1 MLEANAQD
9 VVAVA
14 LAERIVAKVGHV
26 AVRPGVGLVRG
37 ERDTSPAKLFRLV
50 RETETLKPVAP
61 ELKFTGVPRLTLKS
75 PT

>member
-14 LAERIVAKVGHV
+14 LAERIVAIAGQV
-26 AVRPGVGLVRG
+26 AVRPRAGLITG
-37 ERDTSPAKLFRLV
+37 ERDTLPAKLFRLV
-50 RETETLKPVAP
+50 RETEMLMPVAP